1 MPEQWSYHWDRELS
15 GEGIFYFSI
24 DEALNNI
31 FVNGASLRDLVVRRV
46 ARLYLGPPKFISL
59 EFTDKFGDLVVKRCD
74 EVTDKIRVV
83 PWKISGGKGNPQKV
97 YKYIKETVVKDINLL
112 LGHIIPLLN
121 ENFRLTETF
130 SHKLQNFPPNPSF
143 IINLLERSVSRFK
156 IVLEELFQTGPI
168 HREMRSRR
176 DYHGSRLYTGSS
188 LNLSPYR
195 IYIKS
200 WHDHETI
207 LNRMISQTA
216 YYLMCAAELVGG
228 MVDGE
233 RSELC
238 QTLFRSAAGIM
249 DRYHLWAFFTIDI
262 LEESKILERLISEGN
277 RLYNEIYS
285 IFRMIRDTVIY
296 LNLIHPLQGD
306 GVEMPLQEFYSIYE
320 LWAISRIWD
329 KFRQMG
335 FHIKSVEKGL
345 SHLPSSKIS
354 IRMERGNESATIIWE
369 VKLNAIEH
377 STYYGDLLQA
387 LGGGGSVIK
396 PDITVLYESEGHK
409 MALVGDVKFSVTDT
423 GLPRLESIYKV
434 LSYVEDLRKSPL
446 FRGWDLEGLLVYPG
460 MVSPVSVPSS
470 QSGSH
475 IHVFPLNTSNRE
487 FGVFD

>member
-1 MPEQWSYHWDRELS
+1 M
-15 GEGIFYFSI
+15 
-24 DEALNNI
+24 
-31 FVNGASLRDLVVRRV
+31 RDLLVRRA
-46 ARLYLGPPKFISL
+46 ARLYLGSPKSISL

-83 PWKISGGKGNPQKV
+83 PWKISGGEGNPQKV
-97 YKYIKETVVKDINLL
+97 YKYIKETVVEDINLL
-112 LGHIIPLLN
+112 IGHIIPLLN

-130 SHKLQNFPPNPSF
+130 SHQLQKDFPPSPSF
-143 IINLLERSVSRFK
+143 IINLLEQSVSRFR
-156 IVLEELFQTGPI
+156 IALEKLFQTGPI
-168 HREMRSRR
+168 HREMHSRR

-188 LNLSPYR
+188 MNLSPYR

-262 LEESKILERLISEGN
+262 LEESRVIERLISQGN

-285 IFRMIRDTVIY
+285 IFRIIRDTVIY

-306 GVEMPLQEFYSIYE
+306 GVEMPLQEFYSVYE
-320 LWAISRIWD
+320 TWAISRIWD

-335 FHIKSVEKGL
+335 FHIKSVEKSL
-345 SHLPSSKIS
+345 PRIPSSKMS
-354 IRMERGNESATIIWE
+354 IRMERGNESAMIIWE

-387 LGGGGSVIK
+387 FGGGGSVIK

-409 MALVGDVKFSVTDT
+409 RALVGDVKFSVTDT
-423 GLPRLESIYKV
+423 GLPRLESVYKV

-460 MVSPVSVPSS
+460 MVSPVTVPSS

-487 FGVFD
+487 FGLFR